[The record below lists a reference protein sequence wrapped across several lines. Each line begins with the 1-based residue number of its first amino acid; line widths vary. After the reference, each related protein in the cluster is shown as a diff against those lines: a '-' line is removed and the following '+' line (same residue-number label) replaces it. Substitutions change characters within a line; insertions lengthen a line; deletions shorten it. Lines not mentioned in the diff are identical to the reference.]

1 MVERRTGA
9 RVELWWW
16 DKYGIYLV
24 IGEEGKAESS
34 VEAGGEAGME
44 MEVADS
50 RLWWIKGK
58 YNTGK

>member
-1 MVERRTGA
+1 M
-9 RVELWWW
+9 ELWWW